1 MSLKTYNFTDVAV
14 IFGTRALSGFA
25 EGGVNVTRAEDSF
38 TDSVGADGEVS
49 RSRTN
54 DRRGN
59 VEITLQQTS
68 DSNDFLSESIVA
80 DENSGAGVKALTI
93 KDNNGTTLAFAA
105 EAWVIKPADSPMAR
119 ESGDRVWTIRCA
131 SLDLFV
137 GGN

>member
-1 MSLKTYNFTDVAV
+1 MSLKTYNFKDVAV

-25 EGGVNVTRAEDSF
+25 EAGVTATRAEDSF
-38 TDSVGADGEVS
+38 TDSAGADGEVS

-59 VEITLQQTS
+59 IEITLQQTS

-80 DENSGAGVKALTI
+80 DENSGAGVKPITI
-93 KDNNGTTLAFAA
+93 KDSNGTTLAFAR
-105 EAWVIKPADSPMAR
+105 EAWVLKPADTGLAR

-131 SLDLFV
+131 ALDIFV